1 MEPALRRRRQPR
13 ARFLLT
19 GAFVLALGACTGSP
33 PPHSEPETVVSADE
47 TTFDTD
53 QQAWRD
59 ERRASL
65 LAPDG
70 WASLTGLHWIG
81 EGAHYIGANA
91 GNGIQ
96 LLIGPA
102 HLGMIE
108 RRGQSIRFV
117 PHVGGDLTL
126 DGAELTDATALR
138 SDDLEGGPGVLGFD
152 GGRGEATVILRSG
165 RYALRVRHV
174 DAPTRTGFTALDYW
188 PPEQAWVV
196 TGRFIAH
203 PPGKTVEIGNIV
215 GGVDAMPNPGAVEF
229 QRDGQDYR
237 LEAIDDGSGQLF
249 LIFADRTNGQ
259 GSYGAGRF
267 LYAPMADANGRVLL
281 DFNRAYSPP
290 CAFTDFATCPLPPPE
305 NRLDLAVTAGEKN
318 YVAAR

>member
-1 MEPALRRRRQPR
+1 MRPATPRRRSHV
-13 ARFLLT
+13 AGCLLAAT
-19 GAFVLALGACTGSP
+19 FILALGACDASL
-33 PPHSEPETVVSADE
+33 PPHSEQETAVSAE
-47 TTFDTD
+47 KITFDAD

-59 ERRASL
+59 HRRASL
-65 LAPDG
+65 LAPGG
-70 WASLTGLHWIG
+70 WASLTGLHWIST
-81 EGAHYIGANA
+81 GAHYVGASA

-108 RRGQSIRFV
+108 LRGQTIRLV
-117 PHVGGDLTL
+117 PEAGGDLTL
-126 DGAELTDATALR
+126 DGAPLTGAVTLR

-165 RYALRVRHV
+165 RYALRVRHL
-174 DAPTRTGFTALDYW
+174 DAPTRAGFAGLEYW
-188 PPEQAWVV
+188 PAQQDWTV

-203 PPGKTVEIGNIV
+203 PPGKVVEMASIV
-215 GGVDAMPNPGAVEF
+215 GGVDSMPSPGAIEF
-229 QRDGQDYR
+229 QREGQTYR
-237 LEAIDDGSGQLF
+237 LEAVDDGGGELF
-249 LIFADRTNGQ
+249 LVFADRTNGQ

-267 LYAPMADANGRVLL
+267 LYAPMPDADGRVVL
-281 DFNRAYSPP
+281 DFNRAFSPP
-290 CAFTDFATCPLPPPE
+290 CAFTGFATCPLPPPE